1 MILFLCSLPSEAPL
15 ATSPTPFPG
24 TSETLRSPDG
34 RWLLVHAGRKGKSDP
49 VLKAPHE
56 LLLLD
61 LKGGTT
67 TRFLTYA
74 RHADACFSPDGKHL
88 LVTEWSAADA
98 ATVRLFR
105 LEKGLER
112 VPLDRWM
119 TSLRKDGRR
128 AGSQQALGWQ
138 DDQTFRLQWW
148 DYSGEGERKGFRMGL
163 ELKLDGSVKEV
174 YPKGQEPASEEE
186 GQPAEKE

>member
-74 RHADACFSPDGKHL
+74 RHADACFSPDGKHR

-105 LEKGLER
+105 LEEGAPQGRPQGR
-112 VPLDRWM
+112 V
-119 TSLRKDGRR
+119 R
-128 AGSQQALGWQ
+128 AGA
-138 DDQTFRLQWW
+138 
-148 DYSGEGERKGFRMGL
+148 GL
-163 ELKLDGSVKEV
+163 
-174 YPKGQEPASEEE
+174 AR
-186 GQPAEKE
+186 